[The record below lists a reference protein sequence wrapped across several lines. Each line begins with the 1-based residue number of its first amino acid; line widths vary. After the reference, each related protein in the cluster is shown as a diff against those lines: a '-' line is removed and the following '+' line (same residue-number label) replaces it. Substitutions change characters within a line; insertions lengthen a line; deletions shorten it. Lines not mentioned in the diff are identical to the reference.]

1 MSIRRK
7 ATQCWQRI
15 LAALQ
20 RFSVRGSRRWRDPTS
35 AHVQSKTC
43 GSEAHGARTRAT
55 WACVHGSAG
64 PPPEWSLTRQA
75 AVSTAITKQLQTSSA
90 VLLEPMMDVEA
101 LASPAPRTGG
111 PYARMC
117 EHTHA
122 CVCVCT
128 RANLCQRARV
138 WVGLYRDGARKRGGL
153 WGYGAICSAPAGSGT
168 GGSGR

>member
-1 MSIRRK
+1 M
-7 ATQCWQRI
+7 
-15 LAALQ
+15 
-20 RFSVRGSRRWRDPTS
+20 
-35 AHVQSKTC
+35 
-43 GSEAHGARTRAT
+43 
-55 WACVHGSAG
+55 
-64 PPPEWSLTRQA
+64 
-75 AVSTAITKQLQTSSA
+75 STAITKQLQTSSA

-138 WVGLYRDGARKRGGL
+138 WVGLYRDGARKRGGF
-153 WGYGAICSAPAGSGT
+153 GDMGPSAAPQRAVAQVAAGGEKIGVVVADFT
-168 GGSGR
+168 GNRQGSVASLEASHAHVRPHMTCVRARMHIDR